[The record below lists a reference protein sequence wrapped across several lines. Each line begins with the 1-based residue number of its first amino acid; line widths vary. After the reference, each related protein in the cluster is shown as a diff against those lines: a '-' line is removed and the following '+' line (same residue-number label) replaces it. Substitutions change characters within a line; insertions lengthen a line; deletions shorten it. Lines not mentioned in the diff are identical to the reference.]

1 METENRQSFV
11 PASLAPNSVVVAK
24 GNSFV
29 VAEYLQVHS
38 IDKRYIRLALLDQ
51 L

>member
-11 PASLAPNSVVVAK
+11 PASLAPNSAK

-38 IDKRYIRLALLDQ
+38 IDIRYIRLALLDQ